1 LIKRRCIR
9 YRDTVAAHGS
19 ELYEAVVDS
28 MESPSIEGRK
38 LAARKARKIYKA
50 GKRAQQKYNEVRQ

>member
-1 LIKRRCIR
+1 M
-9 YRDTVAAHGS
+9 AAHGS

-38 LAARKARKIYKA
+38 LAAKKARKIYKA
-50 GKRAQQKYNEVRQ
+50 DKRSNQRHSGVCL